1 MPFARLYQNKERIF
15 TGVGIFATIY
25 GGVIL
30 WKDYLIGKRYRIIT
44 DSIPSEDLVEAK
56 RKKVFLVTGANSGMC
71 DKKNN
76 TFRTPILASCRRL
89 QNQFNLIFT
98 IILIGLGKEV
108 TKELAKLE
116 TSKVYMLCRNM
127 EKCEMTRRNIV
138 TETKNK

>member
-1 MPFARLYQNKERIF
+1 MPFARVYQNKERIL

-44 DSIPSEDLVEAK
+44 DSIPSEDPVEAK
-56 RKKVFLVTGANSGMC
+56 RQKVFLITGANSG
-71 DKKNN
+71 KIKY
-76 TFRTPILASCRRL
+76 I
-89 QNQFNLIFT
+89 QNIHLEDYK
-98 IILIGLGKEV
+98 IILISIIISIGLGKEV

-127 EKCEMTRRNIV
+127 EKCEIARRQIV
-138 TETKNK
+138 TETRNK

>member
-44 DSIPSEDLVEAK
+44 DSIPSEDPVEAK
-56 RKKVFLVTGANSGMC
+56 RQKVFLITGANSG
-71 DKKNN
+71 KIKY
-76 TFRTPILASCRRL
+76 I
-89 QNQFNLIFT
+89 QNIHLEDYK
-98 IILIGLGKEV
+98 IILISIIISIGLGKEV